1 MKIAEAR
8 DIARSVIR
16 RVEQGLAPFE
26 APPTKPDSVEAV
38 AEAWLKRHVHKRGLR
53 TAGEIERVFKKYVLP
68 HVGNRSFVE
77 LKRRDIAELL
87 DHIEDRHGAHTADA
101 ALAHLRSMAT
111 WVQSRDDDYVPPFTK
126 GMRRV
131 PKQARA
137 RSRTL
142 TDAELRAVWAAAGV
156 AGAFGALVQL
166 LLLTGQRLDKV
177 VDMRFGD
184 VSRDGVWT
192 IRTAPREKGNPGSLV
207 LPAQALAIIKSM
219 PRLAGNSHVFA
230 GNGAGPKVFSQSY
243 KVGLDKKSGVHGWKL
258 HDLRRTAR
266 SLMSRAGVRPDIAE
280 RCLGHI
286 VGGVEGIYDRHTYD
300 AEKADALR
308 KLAALI
314 ERIVNPPAD
323 NVVALHEAASS

>member
-26 APPTKPDSVEAV
+26 APPTKPDSVAAV
-38 AEAWLKRHVHKRGLR
+38 AEAWLKRYVQKSGLR
-53 TAGEIERVFKKYVLP
+53 TAAEIERVLKKYVLP
-68 HVGNRSFVE
+68 QLGSRSFVE
-77 LKRRDIAELL
+77 LRRRDIAELL

-137 RSRTL
+137 RARIL
-142 TDAELRAVWAAAGV
+142 NDAELRAVWLAADDAN
-156 AGAFGALVQL
+156 AFGALTQL

-177 VDMRFGD
+177 LTMRLAD
-184 VSRDGVWT
+184 VSRDSVWM
-192 IRTAPREKGNPGSLV
+192 IRTSEREKGNACSLT
-207 LPAQALAIIKSM
+207 LPAAALAIIKSM
-219 PRLAGNSHVFA
+219 PRLAGNPYVFA

-243 KVGLDKKSGVHGWKL
+243 KRGLDKKCGVHGWRL

-266 SLMSRAGVRPDIAE
+266 SLMSRAGIRPDIAE
-280 RCLGHI
+280 RVLGHA
-286 VGGVEGIYDRHTYD
+286 VDGVEGIYDRHPYD

-314 ERIVNPPAD
+314 ERIVNPPSD
-323 NVVALHEAASS
+323 NVVPLQTVSS